1 MQPYLTID
9 IKNMNSPIKV
19 FYFLAIFSILGC
31 QQDKKSPTA
40 PVTTKKKKEV
50 VPRTNQFK
58 EYWYSGKAELNSY
71 TLKQSRYGEIRD
83 GEVVLVFVTEPF
95 SLSKQ
100 VKLDNPQDAG
110 EDNVSVLKLNNI
122 RKFTTGIY
130 DYSIVTSSFTPVDS
144 ENYPHTL
151 KLNTSIQEWCGHTF
165 TQLNLEEENY
175 NFQQFSYFESDGDTE
190 KTIPAALLEEE
201 LMTHIRLNNGQLP
214 LGEIDM
220 IFSTIYSRFGYHNLK
235 PTKAKISK
243 TASDTVINYSIAYL
257 KYDRKLSI
265 AVEKKFPYKIL
276 SWTEDDGDG
285 LLTEAQLKKSINEPY
300 WSQKSLDDEAKRKEL
315 QLIK

>member
-1 MQPYLTID
+1 
-9 IKNMNSPIKV
+9 MNSLIKV
-19 FYFLAIFSILGC
+19 FCFLAIFSILGC
-31 QQDKKSPTA
+31 QQDKKLPA
-40 PVTTKKKKEV
+40 DLLTTKKKKEV
-50 VPRTNQFK
+50 VPRTSQFK

-144 ENYPHTL
+144 KNYPHTL

-214 LGEIDM
+214 LGEIDL
-220 IFSTIYSRFGYHNLK
+220 IFSTIYSRFGYHDLK

-265 AVEKKFPYKIL
+265 TVEKEFPYKIL

-315 QLIK
+315 QLTK

>member
-1 MQPYLTID
+1 
-9 IKNMNSPIKV
+9 MNSLIKA
-19 FYFLAIFSILGC
+19 FCFLAIFSILGC
-31 QQDKKSPTA
+31 QQDKKLPA
-40 PVTTKKKKEV
+40 ELVTTKKKKEV
-50 VPRTNQFK
+50 VPRTSQFK

-144 ENYPHTL
+144 KNYPHTL

-175 NFQQFSYFESDGDTE
+175 NFQQFSYFESDGDTQ

-214 LGEIDM
+214 LGEIDL
-220 IFSTIYSRFGYHNLK
+220 IFSTIYSRFGYHDLK

-257 KYDRKLSI
+257 NYDRKLSI
-265 AVEKKFPYKIL
+265 AVEKEFPYKIL

-315 QLIK
+315 QLIN

>member
-1 MQPYLTID
+1 
-9 IKNMNSPIKV
+9 MNTLLKA
-19 FYFLAIFSILGC
+19 FFFLAIFSILSC
-31 QQDKKSPTA
+31 QQDKKLSTDPI
-40 PVTTKKKKEV
+40 TTKKEKEET
-50 VPRTNQFK
+50 PLTNQFK

-144 ENYPHTL
+144 KKYPHTL

-175 NFQQFSYFESDGDTE
+175 NFKQFSYFEADGDTE

-214 LGEIDM
+214 LGEIDL
-220 IFSTIYSRFGYHNLK
+220 IFSTIYSRFGYHELK
-235 PTKAKISK
+235 STKAKISK
-243 TASDTVINYSIAYL
+243 TESDSIISYTIAYL
-257 KYDRKLSI
+257 NYERKLSI
-265 AVEKKFPYKIL
+265 AVENEFPYKIL

-285 LLTEAQLKKSINEPY
+285 LITEAQLKKSINEPY
-300 WSQKSLDDEAKRKEL
+300 WNQKSLGDEAKRKEL